1 MDDVSLKTRWNK
13 YFQYYKKP
21 MESNRQKEQNSILP
35 DWLKWA
41 REIQS
46 IGQTG
51 LHFAEN
57 QYQEERFSRLLEISA
72 EIISDHSN
80 LDRSE
85 MIQVFNQQIG
95 YATPRVDV
103 RGAVFRDKK
112 LLFVREIADGG
123 WTMPGGWA
131 DVGDVPSEAVE
142 REVLEE
148 SGFEVKTRKVI
159 GVYDANRTGPL
170 EIFHAFKIVFLCDI
184 VSGEPRVSSET
195 SAVEFFAQEDIPGTL
210 SGERTK
216 MRHIQDAFLAIS
228 EDRPTIFD

>member
-1 MDDVSLKTRWNK
+1 MDSNK
-13 YFQYYKKP
+13 Q
-21 MESNRQKEQNSILP
+21 ENQNKIIP
-35 DWLKWA
+35 DWLKLA

-46 IGQTG
+46 ISQTG

-57 QYQEERFSRLLEISA
+57 HYQQERFSRLLEISA
-72 EIISDHSN
+72 EIISAQSN

-85 MIQVFNQQIG
+85 LIEIFNQQIG

-103 RGAVFRDKK
+103 RGAVFKQQS

-148 SGFEVKTRKVI
+148 SGFEVEARKVI

-170 EIFHAFKIVFLCDI
+170 EIFHAFKIIFLCDI
-184 VSGEPRVSSET
+184 VAGEPRVSNET
-195 SAVEFFAQEDIPGTL
+195 SEVAFFTLDNIPSPL
-210 SGERTK
+210 SGERT
-216 MRHIQDAFLAIS
+216 RQRQIQDAFEAVY
-228 EDRPTIFD
+228 EDRPTVFD